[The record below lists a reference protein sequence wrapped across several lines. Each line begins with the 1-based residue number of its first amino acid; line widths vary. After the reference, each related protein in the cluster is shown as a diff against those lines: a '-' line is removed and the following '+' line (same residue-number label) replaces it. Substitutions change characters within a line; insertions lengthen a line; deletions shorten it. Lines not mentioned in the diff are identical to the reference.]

1 MDGVLELSS
10 DRRRKSGR
18 CARANACQPKYWLNG
33 DNERGGNAVRSEDH
47 NGSGASMVYG
57 CVLFLFHYRQSVG
70 SENVLLLTGAR
81 REEIGGLRWS
91 EIDFGRE
98 LITLSP
104 ERTKSRREFLIS
116 LSPTANPGLTFSA
129 EGATG

>member
-1 MDGVLELSS
+1 
-10 DRRRKSGR
+10 
-18 CARANACQPKYWLNG
+18 
-33 DNERGGNAVRSEDH
+33 
-47 NGSGASMVYG
+47 MVYG

-104 ERTKSRREFLIS
+104 ERTKSRREFLIP